1 MGDRIVLSVSSS
13 AVLKVSFLLYVFPIL
28 LMIVGAVIGQNL
40 GPRLQ
45 MDPSMLS
52 LLTGLLFFLMAFV
65 FVRLGSNRMGKKD
78 EYRPR
83 IVRIIN

>member
-1 MGDRIVLSVSSS
+1 VGDRIVLSVSSA

-45 MDPSMLS
+45 MDPSILS

-65 FVRLGSNRMGKKD
+65 FVRLGSNRMGKRD

>member
-78 EYRPR
+78 KYRPR

>member
-1 MGDRIVLSVSSS
+1 VGDRIVLNVTSS
-13 AVLKVSFLLYVFPIL
+13 ALLKVSFLLYVFPIL

-45 MDPSMLS
+45 MDPSTLS

-65 FVRLGSNRMGKKD
+65 IVRLRSNRMGQKD

-83 IVRIIN
+83 IIRIIS

>member
-1 MGDRIVLSVSSS
+1 MLNVTSS
-13 AVLKVSFLLYVFPIL
+13 ALLKVSFLLYVFPIL

-45 MDPSMLS
+45 MDPSTLS

-65 FVRLGSNRMGKKD
+65 IVRLRSNRMGQKD

-83 IVRIIN
+83 IIRIIS

>member
-1 MGDRIVLSVSSS
+1 VGDRIVLSVSSA

-65 FVRLGSNRMGKKD
+65 FVRLGSNRMGKRD

>member
-1 MGDRIVLSVSSS
+1 MLNVSSS
-13 AVLKVSFLLYVFPIL
+13 ALLKVSFLLYVFPIL

-45 MDPSMLS
+45 MDPSTLS

-65 FVRLGSNRMGKKD
+65 IVRLRSNRMGQKD

-83 IVRIIN
+83 IIRIIS

>member
-1 MGDRIVLSVSSS
+1 MGDHIVLSVSSS

-28 LMIVGAVIGQNL
+28 LMIVGAAIGQNL
-40 GPRLQ
+40 GPRLR

-52 LLTGLLFFLMAFV
+52 LLTGLLFFLAAFV
-65 FVRLGSNRMGKKD
+65 IVRLRSNRMGEKD

>member
-1 MGDRIVLSVSSS
+1 MGDRIVLSVSSA

-65 FVRLGSNRMGKKD
+65 FVRLGSNRMGKRD

>member
-1 MGDRIVLSVSSS
+1 MLNVSSS
-13 AVLKVSFLLYVFPIL
+13 ALLKVSFLLYVFPIL

-45 MDPSMLS
+45 MDPSTLS
-52 LLTGLLFFLMAFV
+52 LLTGLLFFILAFV
-65 FVRLGSNRMGKKD
+65 IVRLRSNRMGQKA

-83 IVRIIN
+83 ITRIIN

>member
-1 MGDRIVLSVSSS
+1 MGDRIVLSVSSA

-40 GPRLQ
+40 APRLQ

>member
-1 MGDRIVLSVSSS
+1 MLSVSSA

-65 FVRLGSNRMGKKD
+65 FVRLGSNRMGKRD